1 MDITFAVHQLDQ
13 TLKRGEHK
21 YTLLILWSFTKDQE
35 MKIDK
40 TNLDS
45 TSRLSRVQL
54 ESSGN
59 ELLNLTFSH
68 TRKIDGTDNMCN
80 SFFETNPVRN
90 PS

>member
-1 MDITFAVHQLDQ
+1 MDITFVVHRLDQ

-21 YTLLILWSFTKDQE
+21 YNLLILWSFTKNQE
-35 MKIDK
+35 IKIDK

-45 TSRLSRVQL
+45 TSRLCRVQL

-68 TRKIDGTDNMCN
+68 TRKIDGTDNMRN
-80 SFFETNPVRN
+80 SFLKQIQ
-90 PS
+90 